1 MISTSNIKKGLC
13 INFNNDIY
21 KVLEFLHVKP
31 GKGSAFIRTKLKNLT
46 NGRIIENT
54 FSAGHKIEEI
64 KLISYLHQYLYKDI
78 DGFHFMNL
86 QDYNQIHIPKKLIKF
101 PQFLKEGIKLMI
113 TYRLDYE
120 IPLFVDMPNNI
131 VLKVIY
137 TEPAIKGDT
146 INNSSKLAI
155 LETGVKI
162 QVPLFINI
170 GELIKVNV
178 QNGLYLEREKKIKL

>member
-1 MISTSNIKKGLC
+1 MISTSNIRKGLC
-13 INFNNDIY
+13 IQFHHDIY

-54 FSAGHKIEEI
+54 FPAGHKIEEI
-64 KLISYLHQYLYKDI
+64 KLISYLHQYLYKDR

-86 QDYNQIHIPKKLIKF
+86 EDYNQVHINQTLIKF

-120 IPLFVDMPNNI
+120 IPIFVDMPNNI
-131 VLKVIY
+131 VLQVIY
-137 TEPAIKGDT
+137 TEPGIKGDT
-146 INNSSKLAI
+146 INNSTKLAT

-170 GELIKVNV
+170 GELIKVNIET
-178 QNGLYLEREKKIKL
+178 GLYLEREKNKV

>member
-1 MISTSNIKKGLC
+1 MISTSSIRKGLC
-13 INFNNDIY
+13 INFNHDIY

-31 GKGSAFIRTKLKNLT
+31 GKGPAFIRTKLKSLT

-54 FSAGHKIEEI
+54 FPARHKIESI
-64 KLISYLHQYLYKDI
+64 NLISYLHQYLYKDI

-86 QDYNQIHIPKKLIKF
+86 EDYNQIYITKNLIKF

-120 IPLFVDMPNNI
+120 IPIFVDMPNNI
-131 VLKVIY
+131 ILKVIY

-146 INNSSKLAI
+146 VNNSSKQAT

-170 GELIKVNV
+170 GELIKVNIET
-178 QNGLYLEREKKIKL
+178 GLYIEREKNK